1 MDGDPGAKV
10 KINLLYNYNFLIRD
24 NTQLSEESY
33 NQGDMVQFSAQ
44 LTDMTANP
52 LALTPESGYAAEVR
66 FVDENDQ
73 DLEALPMS
81 VADGSFVLDYEIPEM
96 DRAYRYYIAVLLES
110 NEDSSVY
117 KRTATRQFVS
127 GSNTAPVSN
136 GDVEE
141 TVKLWPF
148 KDNTYTLDLT
158 TLATDAEDSQLQY
171 SVVSTSFINKADD
184 PEGDYTIEGNTL
196 TQDNYSLRK
205 GDYVIRCVDSG
216 GLYCD
221 VNVTV
226 TSIPIGMMAV
236 IGLII
241 LIAVIAAV
249 VLFGIY
255 RAMKTPFWGDIY
267 VKPSYDGEE
276 VKRTKNRGRMKL
288 NVFNIPIPGIDVSK
302 SYFQAN
308 RGESVILVTDKEV
321 TVGGRSGRE
330 HEIRAGGTGTEVRL
344 GDADDSVIYVRF
356 ASRLSGGV
364 RRGGA
369 RKNTSG
375 SRGTGRRGTPSG
387 GGTAGRGTASGRG
400 SAERRTSSGG
410 RTATRQAPRRGSSSG
425 RSTRGRS
432 TRG

>member
-1 MDGDPGAKV
+1 M
-10 KINLLYNYNFLIRD
+10 
-24 NTQLSEESY
+24 
-33 NQGDMVQFSAQ
+33 
-44 LTDMTANP
+44 
-52 LALTPESGYAAEVR
+52 
-66 FVDENDQ
+66 
-73 DLEALPMS
+73 
-81 VADGSFVLDYEIPEM
+81 
-96 DRAYRYYIAVLLES
+96 
-110 NEDSSVY
+110 
-117 KRTATRQFVS
+117 
-127 GSNTAPVSN
+127 
-136 GDVEE
+136 
-141 TVKLWPF
+141 KLWPF

-276 VKRTKNRGRMKL
+276 VKRTKNRG
-288 NVFNIPIPGIDVSK
+288 G
-302 SYFQAN
+302 
-308 RGESVILVTDKEV
+308 
-321 TVGGRSGRE
+321 
-330 HEIRAGGTGTEVRL
+330 
-344 GDADDSVIYVRF
+344 
-356 ASRLSGGV
+356 
-364 RRGGA
+364 
-369 RKNTSG
+369 
-375 SRGTGRRGTPSG
+375 
-387 GGTAGRGTASGRG
+387 
-400 SAERRTSSGG
+400 
-410 RTATRQAPRRGSSSG
+410 
-425 RSTRGRS
+425 
-432 TRG
+432 